1 MNQNRTLLFLLAAI
15 SFGLSG
21 CSEKKNEIVGE
32 AKAAV
37 HINGQ
42 PILDAEIQSK
52 YAMRDGAAGTDGSL
66 KPVSAQAMESLVN
79 MELMRQAAVQG
90 NLDNEEQIK
99 AKILISMRSI
109 LATAYMEQLLASAT
123 KPSDAEVSAYFNKH
137 PMRYAERKQYAVQ
150 EFKIQANS
158 AQKDKIKAQLGQ
170 LKSLDQFDAWLK
182 QSNIPH
188 QSNPLTVLTDAM
200 PDGVLEKFNSASVGG
215 HVVLDQQEPLLV
227 IFIVS
232 EQQQPATLEQ
242 VTQLIGNTLFEQRR
256 KEALENAIKQ
266 LRDKAK
272 IEFVAPYT
280 AQGLQVAS
288 KN

>member
-1 MNQNRTLLFLLAAI
+1 MNQNRTLLLLLAAI
-15 SFGLSG
+15 SLALSG
-21 CSEKKNEIVGE
+21 CSEKKSEIVNE
-32 AKAAV
+32 ANAAV

-52 YAMRDGAAGTDGSL
+52 YATRDGTDGTL
-66 KPVSAQAMESLVN
+66 KPVSAQAMESLIN

-109 LATAYMEQLLASAT
+109 LATAYMEQLLASVP
-123 KPSDAEVSAYFNKH
+123 KPSDAEISAHFNKH
-137 PMRYAERKQYAVQ
+137 PERYAKRKQYAVQ
-150 EFKIQANS
+150 EFKIQATPG
-158 AQKDKIKAQLGQ
+158 QKDQIKAQLGK
-170 LKSLDQFDAWLK
+170 LKNLNQFDAWLK
-182 QSNIPH
+182 QSNTPH
-188 QSNPLTVLTDAM
+188 QSNPLSVMTDAM
-200 PDGVLEKFNSASVGG
+200 PDGVLEKFNGASVGG

-232 EQQQPATLEQ
+232 EQQQPATLQQ
-242 VTQLIGNTLFEQRR
+242 VTQLIGNTLFEQQR

-266 LRDKAK
+266 LHDKAK

-280 AQGLQVAS
+280 SKGLQIAS
-288 KN
+288 RN